1 MKTMKIETIE
11 LSIPQRRLMEIFA
24 KNLDNRNF
32 GDKRIRFLLEYLRE
46 LLAEEKIPSDTLCRM
61 LDGTLPDLNF
71 YKFYTAHMRNVYD
84 CDYDDDCYI
93 PTPDELSTE
102 DYLDSLKNCF
112 PQVFMGLL
120 ETPRQFIKASE
131 NLILTWEMW
140 YGNRIRDEI
149 YTASEET
156 RQVAYIVYDYISVRS
171 NACPVMMEIFLAR
184 WTNYL
189 LTREWPDKE
198 ALFKQK
204 WHSEK
209 ALRESYQLVNQHL
222 VNENAELKKAIKPRY
237 ITIKDA
243 ARAVMAK
250 LYHKDDVEAPADNLR
265 KLITR
270 HHSNLV
276 ADFTG
281 KQNRSYF
288 AVGKLIPLFK
298 AENIAL
304 TDGEIADAI
313 INKARTREE
322 LES

>member
-1 MKTMKIETIE
+1 MKIETIE
-11 LSIPQRRLMEIFA
+11 LSVPQRRLMEIFA
-24 KNLDNRNF
+24 KDLNEGDF
-32 GDKRIRFLLEYLRE
+32 GDKRIRLLLEYLRE
-46 LLAEEKIPSDTLCRM
+46 LLADEKMPSDTLCRM
-61 LDGTLPDLNF
+61 LDGTLLDLDF
-71 YKFYTAHMRNVYD
+71 YKFYTAHMCNIYD
-84 CDYDDDCYI
+84 CDYDSYA
-93 PTPDELSTE
+93 PTPDELSAE

-120 ETPRQFIKASE
+120 ETPRQFISASE
-131 NLILTWEMW
+131 NLILTWEMG

-156 RQVAYIVYDYISVRS
+156 RQIAYIIYDYIDTRS
-171 NACPVMMEIFLAR
+171 NAWPFMMDNFLAQ

-189 LTREWPDKE
+189 LTHEWPDKE

-222 VNENAELKKAIKPRY
+222 VNENAELKKAMKPRY

-270 HHSNLV
+270 HNSSLA

-288 AVGKLIPLFK
+288 AVEKLIPLFK

-304 TDGEIADAI
+304 TDGEITDAI